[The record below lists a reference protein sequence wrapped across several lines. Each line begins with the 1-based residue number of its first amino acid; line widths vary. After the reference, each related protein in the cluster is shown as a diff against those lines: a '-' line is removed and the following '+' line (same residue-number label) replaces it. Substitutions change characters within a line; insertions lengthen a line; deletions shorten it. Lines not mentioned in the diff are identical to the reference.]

1 MEFMGNL
8 GALHGEFYIQYC
20 VLKLSIEAP
29 TISMT
34 RHFHKIS
41 FSDMK
46 FGSSLSRTS
55 NPYIPV
61 NSVEADEQFQ
71 ISLNIH
77 FWPYLELHV

>member
-1 MEFMGNL
+1 MVNSTFSTVYLN
-8 GALHGEFYIQYC
+8 
-20 VLKLSIEAP
+20 IEAP
-29 TISMT
+29 TISMI

-55 NPYIPV
+55 NPYVPV

-71 ISLNIH
+71 ISLNIR